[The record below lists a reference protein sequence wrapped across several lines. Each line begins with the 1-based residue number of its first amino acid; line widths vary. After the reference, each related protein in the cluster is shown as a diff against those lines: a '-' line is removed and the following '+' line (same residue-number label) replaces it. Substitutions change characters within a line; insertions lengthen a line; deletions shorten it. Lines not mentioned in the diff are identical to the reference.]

1 MFLLL
6 LSGFVDHSDHR
17 LQLADAED
25 PSQSNVNDL
34 RQAHHAIESFRY
46 ILDRW
51 VLVRSAQCP
60 LCVKFQVLRSEPLI

>member
-6 LSGFVDHSDHR
+6 LSGFVDHSDHG

-25 PSQSNVNDL
+25 PSQSNIHDL
-34 RQAHHAIESFRY
+34 RQAHDAIESLRY

-51 VLVRSAQCP
+51 VLVRSAQYP
-60 LCVKFQVLRSEPLI
+60 LCIKFQVLRSKPLI